1 MLTKLQVVFSVL
13 IGLALVVF
21 AAAILTNVNVPK
33 VPNWVAIVVWS
44 TFGVMVACCIGV
56 VITLMLEYREK
67 KEPDE
72 EEEVEELPVEAE
84 GELAAVGA
92 ASELEAGEGV
102 ADAEAEPSELHEG
115 GGLEADAGEPFMHEE
130 TEMFSDEPAA
140 EHEAAPHV
148 DELSDLDVDFSE
160 E

>member
-1 MLTKLQVVFSVL
+1 VLTKLQVVFSVL

-33 VPNWVAIVVWS
+33 VPNWVPIVVWS

-72 EEEVEELPVEAE
+72 EEVEEVPIEEA

-92 ASELEAGEGV
+92 MSEMDAGEG
-102 ADAEAEPSELHEG
+102 L
-115 GGLEADAGEPFMHEE
+115 ADAGVEPGELHDGSSLEVEHGEPMMHDEAE
-130 TEMFSDEPAA
+130 HFSHEPAA

-148 DELSDLDVDFSE
+148 DELPDLDVDFSE